1 MSTIDTPTQ
10 TFGAVLARRAADEP
24 DKPVFVYLDDGES
37 DEEKLSYL
45 QLHRRA
51 QQVVAAL
58 LDVCVPG
65 ARALM
70 LFAPGLDYVS
80 AVYGAFQAGVVG
92 VSALPPQPN
101 RLSRTLPRLIAIA
114 EDAEVEVVLTTAAIR
129 EGVRGLF
136 EDGPLAKATWI
147 AVDELPEPTSE
158 VGVVP
163 RSMSDL
169 AFMQYTSGSTR
180 MPRGVMLTHGN
191 LVDNTLF
198 IGEAFGHQPTSLGF
212 NWLPPYHDM
221 GLIGGILQPVF
232 YGGGRPSVLIS
243 PLAFIKRPARWLEG
257 ISRYR
262 ATISGGPNFAYDLC
276 VKRIDEETRE
286 GLDLS
291 CWEVAFNGAEPVR
304 AETLDA
310 FTRMFARC
318 GFRRSAFL
326 TCYGLAEATLMV
338 TGIEKHSEPTHT
350 RFDADALAEGRAESP
365 RPEMRA
371 VTLVGCGEANDRH
384 DVAIVDP
391 ETMRRCPPARVGEI
405 WVSGPSVA
413 GGYWHQQEDEDCFDQ
428 LIVGEEEREG
438 PGYLRTGDFGVF
450 QDNQLYVVGRLRDL
464 IIVNGRNH
472 HPHDVEFS
480 GESAHE
486 ALRSHCSVAF
496 EVTQDGRL
504 APGLLMEVDPD
515 GVEDFDQLMAAVR
528 AQVMADTNL
537 QLHWIGLCEPRVVPK
552 TTSGKVQ
559 RRASASMIEHGEIT
573 LLAESRLH
581 G

>member
-1 MSTIDTPTQ
+1 MSMIDTPTQ
-10 TFGAVLARRAADEP
+10 TFGEVLARRAADEP
-24 DKPVFVYLDDGES
+24 DKSVFVYLDDGES
-37 DEEKLSYL
+37 EEEKLSYL

-58 LDVCVPG
+58 LDVCAPG

-92 VSALPPQPN
+92 VSALPPQPS

-114 EDAEVEVVLTTAAIR
+114 EDAEVEVVLTTGAIR
-129 EGVRGLF
+129 DGVRGLF
-136 EDGPLAKATWI
+136 EDGPLAKAAWI
-147 AVDELPEPTSE
+147 AVDGLPEPASE

-198 IGEAFGHQPTSLGF
+198 IGEAFGHQPASLGF

-221 GLIGGILQPVF
+221 GLIGGVLQPVF

-276 VKRIDEETRE
+276 VQRIDEKTRE
-286 GLDLS
+286 ELDLS
-291 CWEVAFNGAEPVR
+291 CWEVAFNGAEPIR

-310 FTRMFARC
+310 FTRMFAPC
-318 GFRRSAFL
+318 GFRRSSFL

-338 TGIEKHSEPTHT
+338 TGIEKRSEPAHT
-350 RFDADALAEGRAESP
+350 RFDADALALGRAEPP
-365 RPEMRA
+365 RPGMRA
-371 VTLVGCGEANDRH
+371 VTLVGCGEPNDRH

-405 WVSGPSVA
+405 WISGPSVA

-428 LIVGEEEREG
+428 RIVGEEERDG
-438 PGYLRTGDFGVF
+438 SGYLRTGDFGVF
-450 QDNQLYVVGRLRDL
+450 QDGQLYVVGRLRDL

-480 GESAHE
+480 GESAHA
-486 ALRSHCSVAF
+486 ALRAHCSAAF

-504 APGLLMEVDPD
+504 APGLLMEIEPD

-528 AQVMADTNL
+528 AQVMADTGL

-559 RRASASMIEHGEIT
+559 RRASASMIEHGEVT

>member
-1 MSTIDTPTQ
+1 MSTIYTPTEAL
-10 TFGAVLARRAADEP
+10 GAVLARRAAEEP
-24 DKPVFVYLDDGES
+24 DKPVFVYVGDGES
-37 DEEKLSYL
+37 EEEKLSYL
-45 QLHRRA
+45 QLHHRA

-58 LDVCVPG
+58 LDACAPG

-92 VSALPPQPN
+92 VSALPPQPS

-129 EGVRGLF
+129 DGARGLF
-136 EDGPLAKATWI
+136 DDGPLAKAAWI
-147 AVDELPEPTSE
+147 AVDDLPELAGE

-163 RSMSDL
+163 RTMSDL

-180 MPRGVMLTHGN
+180 TPRGVMLTHGN

-198 IGEAFGHQPTSLGF
+198 IGEVFGHQPASLGF

-221 GLIGGILQPVF
+221 GLIGGVLQPVF

-276 VKRIDEETRE
+276 VQRIDEKTRE

-291 CWEVAFNGAEPVR
+291 CWEVAFNGAEPIR

-310 FTRMFARC
+310 FTEMFAPC

-338 TGIEKHSEPTHT
+338 TGIEKCSEPPHT
-350 RFDADALAEGRAESP
+350 RFDADALAEGRAEP
-365 RPEMRA
+365 PHPGARA
-371 VTLVGCGEANDRH
+371 VTLVGCGGPNDRH

-391 ETMRRCPPARVGEI
+391 DTMRRCPPARVGEI

-413 GGYWHQQEDEDCFDQ
+413 GGYWHQQEGEDCFDQ
-428 LIVGEEEREG
+428 CIVGEEEGEG

-450 QDNQLYVVGRLRDL
+450 QDGHLYVVGRLRDL

-480 GESAHE
+480 GESAHP
-486 ALRSHCSVAF
+486 ALRSHCSAAF
-496 EVTQDGRL
+496 EVMQDDRRG
-504 APGLLMEVDPD
+504 PGILMEVDSD
-515 GVEDFDQLMAAVR
+515 GVEDFDRLVAAVR
-528 AQVMADTNL
+528 RQVAADTDL
-537 QLHWIGLCEPRVVPK
+537 QLHWVGLCEPRVVPK

-559 RRASASMIEHGEIT
+559 RRASASMIEQGEVT
-573 LLAESRLH
+573 LLAEWRLH

>member
-1 MSTIDTPTQ
+1 MLTIDTRTE
-10 TFGAVLARRAADEP
+10 TFGAVLARRAAEEP
-24 DKPVFVYLDDGES
+24 EKPVFVYLNDGES
-37 DEEKLSYL
+37 EEEKLSYL
-45 QLHRRA
+45 ELHNRA
-51 QQVVAAL
+51 QRVVAAL
-58 LDVCVPG
+58 LEVCAAG

-92 VSALPPQPN
+92 VSALPPQPS

-129 EGVRGLF
+129 DGARGLF
-136 EDGPLAKATWI
+136 ADGPLARAAWI
-147 AVDELPEPTSE
+147 AVDELPELDCD

-163 RSMSDL
+163 RTMSDL

-180 MPRGVMLTHGN
+180 TPRGVMLTHGN

-198 IGEAFGHQPTSLGF
+198 IGEVFGHQPASLGF

-221 GLIGGILQPVF
+221 GLIGGVLQPVYF
-232 YGGGRPSVLIS
+232 GGGRPSVLIS

-257 ISRYR
+257 ITRYR

-276 VKRIDEETRE
+276 VQRIDEQTHER
-286 GLDLS
+286 LDLS
-291 CWEVAFNGAEPVR
+291 SWEVAFNGAEPIR

-310 FTRMFARC
+310 FTEMFAPC

-338 TGIEKHSEPTHT
+338 TGIEKHAEPPQM
-350 RFDADALAEGRAESP
+350 RFDADALALGRAK
-365 RPEMRA
+365 RA
-371 VTLVGCGEANDRH
+371 STDARTITLVGCGRPNDRH

-391 ETMRRCPPARVGEI
+391 EMMRRRPPGQIGEI

-413 GGYWHQQEDEDCFDQ
+413 GGYWHQHESENCFDQ
-428 LIVGEEEREG
+428 RILGEEKDEERS
-438 PGYLRTGDFGVF
+438 YLRTGDFGVI
-450 QDNQLYVVGRLRDL
+450 QGGHLYVVGRLRDL
-464 IIVNGRNH
+464 IIVNGRNY

-486 ALRSHCSVAF
+486 ALRSHCSAAF
-496 EVTQDGRL
+496 EMTEADRQG
-504 APGLLMEVDPD
+504 PGLLMEVEPE
-515 GVEDFDQLMAAVR
+515 GIEDLDQLMVAVR
-528 AQVMADTNL
+528 RQVARDTDL
-537 QLHWIGLCEPRVVPK
+537 QLHWIGLCGPRVVPK

-559 RRASASMIEHGEIT
+559 RRAAASMIEQDEVT
-573 LLAESRLH
+573 LLAEWRLH